1 VLALIAAY
9 RLGRRPPPRTRLRL
23 PGLSLFAAVSAA
35 LVAVYLEALFRSG
48 RLAAL
53 TEFDGWFFWVPKA
66 KAIFYFGD
74 LDNQFFRELP
84 NQSYPPL
91 VPAIE
96 AAAFRFMGSADVVT
110 LHLQFWF
117 LFVGFVAA
125 VAGVLAPR
133 VPPLFVW
140 P

>member
-1 VLALIAAY
+1 M
-9 RLGRRPPPRTRLRL
+9 
-23 PGLSLFAAVSAA
+23 
-35 LVAVYLEALFRSG
+35 YLEALFRSG

-84 NQSYPPL
+84 HHGYPPL
-91 VPAIE
+91 VPTVE

-110 LHLQFWF
+110 LR
-117 LFVGFVAA
+117 
-125 VAGVLAPR
+125 P
-133 VPPLFVW
+133 
-140 P
+140 